1 MRVLWFTNTPSLGA
15 EFLNSKEIGGGW
27 IESLEAELAKV
38 PYIKLAISFKLGNS
52 DIKQFSVG
60 NTSYYPIY
68 IKPRKN
74 RFTEKILRWS
84 HNVENE
90 NNIQPYLDIIRK
102 FKPDLIHIF
111 GSESAFGLIISKT
124 TVPCMIYLQGNLTV
138 INLKWFSGLTAVD
151 ILKYSNK
158 WTLLKGYGLYHNYFL
173 NKKAAEREISIFKS
187 CKYFIGRTD
196 WDRRI
201 SSILSPGSKY
211 FHSDEIMR
219 PSFYLQQW
227 RPKSNQTDFV
237 LISTV
242 RNNIF
247 KGLETIYECKKIL
260 NQNFS
265 EYNIGWKI
273 AGITEEDEIA
283 NLIERK
289 FRDKFN
295 DVKIHLLGHLQENE
309 LLDELLNADLFV
321 HPSHIDNSPNSVC
334 EAMLIGMPVIA
345 TFAGGIPSI
354 IDNKEEGLLVQ
365 DGDHYALAGAIIEL
379 IKDRNYA
386 VSLGTKARKKAFIRH
401 NPDRILKDI
410 LNIYNSV
417 VTNQ

>member
-15 EFLNSKEIGGGW
+15 KFLNSKEIGGGW
-27 IESLEAELAKV
+27 IESLEAELANV
-38 PYIKLAISFKLGNS
+38 PFIKLGISFKLNS
-52 DIKQFSVG
+52 KDIKQFSVG

-74 RFTEKILRWS
+74 KFMEKVLRWS

-90 NNIQPYLDIIRK
+90 NNIQPYLDVIQQ

-111 GSESAFGLIISKT
+111 GSESAFGLIVSKT
-124 TVPCMIYLQGNLTV
+124 TVPCIIYLQGNLTV
-138 INLKWFSGLTAVD
+138 INLKWFSGLTAID

-158 WTLLKGYGLYHNYFL
+158 WLLLKGFGLYHNYFL
-173 NKKAAEREISIFKS
+173 NKNAAERENRIFKS

-196 WDRRI
+196 WDRRL
-201 SSILSPGSKY
+201 SSVLSPGSRY
-211 FHSDEIMR
+211 FHCDEIMR
-219 PSFYLQQW
+219 PAFYLLQW
-227 RPKSNQTDFV
+227 QPSSNETDFV
-237 LISTV
+237 IVSTV

-260 NQNFS
+260 NQNFPG
-265 EYNIGWKI
+265 YNIIWKI
-273 AGITEEDEIA
+273 AGIIEGDEILY
-283 NLIERK
+283 LIERK
-289 FRDKFN
+289 FKDKFKYIN
-295 DVKIHLLGHLQENE
+295 IQLLGHLQENE
-309 LLDELLNADLFV
+309 LLGELLKADLFV

-354 IDNKEEGLLVQ
+354 IDDKKEGLLVQ
-365 DGDHYALAGAIIEL
+365 DGDPYALAGAIIEL

-386 VSLGTKARKKAFIRH
+386 KSLGIKAREKALIRH
-401 NPDRILKDI
+401 NPDHILKDV
-410 LNIYNSV
+410 LNIYNSIV
-417 VTNQ
+417 INQ